1 VSEALLDAMPPGGW
15 TTNDLDR
22 MPVSNTRYELTDG
35 ALTATPSPSNLHQML
50 LIKLGARMDAEVPEP
65 YTVTGDVEIRFARQL
80 TRIPDLMVV
89 QTQQPGRHWFAP
101 AEVLVAVEIESPGN
115 HIEDRT
121 TKPAIYARFGI
132 PQYWRIE
139 PEPLRVTTYRL
150 GEGDAYP
157 RDRNRDRLTVT
168 EPFELDVPLA
178 DLLPRWARR

>member
-1 VSEALLDAMPPGGW
+1 
-15 TTNDLDR
+15 
-22 MPVSNTRYELTDG
+22 
-35 ALTATPSPSNLHQML
+35 
-50 LIKLGARMDAEVPEP
+50 
-65 YTVTGDVEIRFARQL
+65 
-80 TRIPDLMVV
+80 
-89 QTQQPGRHWFAP
+89 
-101 AEVLVAVEIESPGN
+101 VLVAVEIESPGN

-150 GEGDAYP
+150 GEGDTYHETGTG
-157 RDRNRDRLTVT
+157 DRLTVT